1 MKRPRSAKPAA
12 AATPC
17 MLPNEPPPLLAK
29 AARSCS
35 PVRVRVSTEA
45 HTLKRSRR
53 VGKCDAVYQGRVL
66 RSSEYARARHEGQN
80 DCSKLTCLARSDLG
94 DQAWARAAPGR
105 PEPFWPCKLF
115 MSRPL
120 VNTCARSHTRISLHG
135 YDRKERS
142 GLMSQ
147 VSIPK
152 SSTRRGAPAS
162 AAAAR
167 QTAPVA

>member
-1 MKRPRSAKPAA
+1 MQRPRSAKPAA
-12 AATPC
+12 AVTPC

-115 MSRPL
+115 KLRKS
-120 VNTCARSHTRISLHG
+120 VNACEVILTRISLHA

-152 SSTRRGAPAS
+152 SSTRRGAPTS